1 MQRTYMSPLYIQE
14 ESQHFCQLIEPRL
27 SKPEAAMTEMPNIQ
41 HWVSFSR
48 QWALSMEGYKSKQS
62 QVWLILTHTKR
73 PFYGKVGQYITQCC
87 HKNHK
92 FY

>member
-41 HWVSFSR
+41 H
-48 QWALSMEGYKSKQS
+48 
-62 QVWLILTHTKR
+62 
-73 PFYGKVGQYITQCC
+73 
-87 HKNHK
+87 
-92 FY
+92 